1 MSSISIGPGP
11 GEFVKQSRPRI
22 VVLDDYED
30 SLRKTADWTPV
41 EALAEVEFHT
51 ERF

>member
-11 GEFVKQSRPRI
+11 GEFAASGRKKV

-30 SLRKTADWTPV
+30 SLRRTADWAWRNGLLRHP
-41 EALAEVEFHT
+41 LPG
-51 ERF
+51 